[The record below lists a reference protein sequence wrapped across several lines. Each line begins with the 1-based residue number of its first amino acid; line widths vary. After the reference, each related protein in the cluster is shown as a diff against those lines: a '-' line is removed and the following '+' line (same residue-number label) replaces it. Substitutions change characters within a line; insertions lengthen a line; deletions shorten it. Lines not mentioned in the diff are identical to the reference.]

1 MDNVFT
7 PEEANMPVT
16 YGELAVV
23 LETLVKEIAKNTTQ
37 YSDDAEDYTLKAISK
52 LMDSIIEMRDN
63 IEYKRIR
70 DVHFMIGLLAQV
82 NYLNKDVL
90 LKEYPHWCEEFDKLN
105 KPKPNKEDAN
115 E

>member
-23 LETLVKEIAKNTTQ
+23 LETLVKEIAKNTAQ
-37 YSDDAEDYTLKAISK
+37 YSDDAEDYTLKTISK

-63 IEYKRIR
+63 IEYKRVR
-70 DVHFMIGLLAQV
+70 DMRFTIGLIAQLD
-82 NYLNKDVL
+82 YLNKEVI
-90 LKEYPHWCEEFDKLN
+90 LKEYCRWCEEFDKIN
-105 KPKPNKEDAN
+105 KPKSNKEDAN